1 MLVLLLLLLTQHR
14 AQQHPERH
22 HCCVL
27 CCGRSQGSCLGAAS
41 CGGATGDLA
50 GPQCLWCVAAQVAGG
65 VQHRQVPEGLLL
77 LLQQLP
83 QGQHLPLLLL
93 LVVAGARDL
102 PLPQRLLP

>member
-1 MLVLLLLLLTQHR
+1 M
-14 AQQHPERH
+14 
-22 HCCVL
+22 
-27 CCGRSQGSCLGAAS
+27 
-41 CGGATGDLA
+41 
-50 GPQCLWCVAAQVAGG
+50 AGG

-93 LVVAGARDL
+93 LVPEAQRLPLLLVVAGARDL